1 MPILEQTTAWGTR
14 NVLIPDGVPL
24 EVGEEEDCGFGPQ
37 TKITVEGVVTICFP
51 GGNIMVHGGTPF
63 LVDGSKGDVSQQLHG
78 RNPYSIPLG
87 KIVG

>member
-14 NVLIPDGVPL
+14 NVLIPD
-24 EVGEEEDCGFGPQ
+24 EVKVEIVREEENRFGKQ
-37 TKITVEGVVTICFP
+37 TSLKVEGVVTICSP
-51 GGNIMVHGGTPF
+51 IGNTMVHRDTPF